1 MTLYLKKLSFMES
14 YPFKTQGKRY
24 YHDIQKDKILI
35 KFQLDID
42 TSHEILN
49 TLQEE
54 NKDFLLSLKNK
65 EKEKNKLFIY
75 L

>member
-49 TLQEE
+49 TLQGE
-54 NKDFLLSLKNK
+54 NEDFLLSLKI
-65 EKEKNKLFIY
+65 KNKK
-75 L
+75 